1 MMRRA
6 IRISAWAI
14 VGVLVFAMH
23 GCETGPWPSSYL
35 TDAVGHATAADVR
48 GKLGPPSLTA
58 RALDDGAV
66 WTYHYA
72 RGWPG
77 SATYECYDYALT
89 FDKKGIFRNW
99 IQEECSENF
108 PEISPPADQGKPRG
122 DKS

>member
-6 IRISAWAI
+6 VRTRTWAI
-14 VGVLVFAMH
+14 VSILVLATA
-23 GCETGPWPSSYL
+23 GCETGPWPSGYL

-48 GKLGPPSLTA
+48 GKLGPPNLTA

-89 FDKKGIFRNW
+89 FDRQGIFRKW
-99 IQEECSENF
+99 IQEECLENI
-108 PEISPPADQGKPRG
+108 PEIIPLEDRGKH
-122 DKS
+122 